1 MKKKIFLI
9 IAGMGLLFSVRAGD
23 GRFQL
28 VENDSPVQTDSQ
40 SYVPNMLLAKPKLRL
55 LNLASMQGDLLR
67 QFPRQIKSAYYE
79 DRVGYEV
86 IELAPGQSAEEA
98 KSQLQKSGVFSEVSF
113 NYTVRITETIPNDEY
128 FKYQYSLKNTGQF
141 VDTNKTYSGA
151 TGADIKAT
159 DGWDWATG
167 SDSVVIAVIDTGVA
181 IGHEDL
187 QSKIVSGYNF
197 IDSNTQI
204 QDDNGHGT
212 FVASVAAAETNNS
225 KGMAGICWKAKIM
238 PLKAMNSKGDG
249 DYLQLALAIR
259 YAAEH
264 GAKVINMSLGGKNDT
279 PILKE
284 ACQQAVS
291 KGCVL
296 VASTG
301 NDHAQVLFPAAY
313 DDYCLAVGA
322 TDANDQ
328 VALFSNFGPE
338 VDVVAPGVWM
348 VGALFNPKDPTDLRH
363 YAYGDGTSYAAPVVS
378 GAAALLLSYKPNLT
392 PAQVMNL
399 IRYTADDVNKT
410 TYPGKDVYMGYG
422 RINLKTLL
430 SPYILQ

>member
-1 MKKKIFLI
+1 MKTKVFLI
-9 IAGMGLLFSVRAGD
+9 VIGIGLLFSVRAGNSQ
-23 GRFQL
+23 FQRI
-28 VENDSPVQTDSQ
+28 ENDSPVQADSQ
-40 SYVPNMLLAKPKLRL
+40 RYVPNMLLAKPKLRM
-55 LNLASMQGDLLR
+55 LNLAAMQGTLLR
-67 QFPRQIKSAYYE
+67 QFPREIKSAFYD

-86 IELAPGQSAEEA
+86 IELTPGQSAEEA
-98 KSQLQKSGVFSEVSF
+98 KIQLQKSSAFSEVWF
-113 NYTVRITETIPNDEY
+113 NYKVRITETTPNDEY
-128 FKYQYSLKNTGQF
+128 FKYQYPLKNTGQF
-141 VDTNKTYSGA
+141 VDSNKTYSGA

-167 SDSVVIAVIDTGVA
+167 SESLVIAVIDTGVA
-181 IGHEDL
+181 SGHEDL
-187 QSKIVSGYNF
+187 QNKMVSGYNF
-197 IDSNTQI
+197 VANSTQT

-238 PLKAMNSKGDG
+238 PLKTMDSKGEG
-249 DYLQLALAIR
+249 DYYQLALAIR

-264 GAKVINMSLGGKNDT
+264 GAKVLNMSLGGEDDT
-279 PILKE
+279 PYLKE
-284 ACQQAVS
+284 ACQYAVS

-328 VALFSNFGPE
+328 VAPFSNFGPE
-338 VDVVAPGVWM
+338 VDVAAPGVWI
-348 VGALFNPKDPTDLRH
+348 VGAFFNPKDPTDLRH
-363 YAYGDGTSYAAPVVS
+363 YAYGDGTSFSAPFVS
-378 GAAALLLSYKPNLT
+378 GAAALLLSYKPALT
-392 PAQVMNL
+392 PAQVMNI

-410 TYPGKDVYMGYG
+410 TYPGKDAYMGYG

-430 SPYILQ
+430 SPYILP